1 MIFVFLCLKHGF
13 LFIFAFIYIYLFFHT
28 ISIFIYYYCYYIM
41 IIMIA
46 ILLKQY
52 NFHLKKVYTK
62 VKFIIHVYIPLNP
75 IYFPPKEV
83 YVKKSIS
90 KNVVSL
96 FCFHRNPLKWVNII

>member
-13 LFIFAFIYIYLFFHT
+13 LFIFAFIY
-28 ISIFIYYYCYYIM
+28 YYCYYIM

-46 ILLKQY
+46 ILSKQY

-62 VKFIIHVYIPLNP
+62 VKFIIHVYIPFNP

>member
-13 LFIFAFIYIYLFFHT
+13 LFIFA
-28 ISIFIYYYCYYIM
+28 FIYYYCYYIM

>member
-13 LFIFAFIYIYLFFHT
+13 LFIFAFIY
-28 ISIFIYYYCYYIM
+28 YYCYYIM
-41 IIMIA
+41 IIMIT
-46 ILLKQY
+46 ILSKQY

>member
-13 LFIFAFIYIYLFFHT
+13 LFIFAFIY
-28 ISIFIYYYCYYIM
+28 YYCYYIM

-46 ILLKQY
+46 ILSKQY

>member
-13 LFIFAFIYIYLFFHT
+13 LFIFAFIY
-28 ISIFIYYYCYYIM
+28 YYCYYIM

-46 ILLKQY
+46 ILSKQC

>member
-13 LFIFAFIYIYLFFHT
+13 LFIFAFIY
-28 ISIFIYYYCYYIM
+28 YYCYYIM
-41 IIMIA
+41 IIIIA
-46 ILLKQY
+46 ILSKQY

-62 VKFIIHVYIPLNP
+62 VKFIIHVYIPLNS

>member
-13 LFIFAFIYIYLFFHT
+13 LFIFAFIY
-28 ISIFIYYYCYYIM
+28 YYCYYIM
-41 IIMIA
+41 IIIIA
-46 ILLKQY
+46 ILSKQY

>member
-13 LFIFAFIYIYLFFHT
+13 LFIFAFIY
-28 ISIFIYYYCYYIM
+28 YYCYYIM

-46 ILLKQY
+46 ILSKQY

-96 FCFHRNPLKWVNII
+96 FFIS

>member
-13 LFIFAFIYIYLFFHT
+13 LFIFAFIY
-28 ISIFIYYYCYYIM
+28 YYCYYIM

-46 ILLKQY
+46 ILSKQY

-62 VKFIIHVYIPLNP
+62 VKFIIYVYIPLNP

>member
-13 LFIFAFIYIYLFFHT
+13 LFIFAFIY
-28 ISIFIYYYCYYIM
+28 YYCYYIM

-46 ILLKQY
+46 ILSKQY

-96 FCFHRNPLKWVNII
+96 FCFHRNPLKWINII